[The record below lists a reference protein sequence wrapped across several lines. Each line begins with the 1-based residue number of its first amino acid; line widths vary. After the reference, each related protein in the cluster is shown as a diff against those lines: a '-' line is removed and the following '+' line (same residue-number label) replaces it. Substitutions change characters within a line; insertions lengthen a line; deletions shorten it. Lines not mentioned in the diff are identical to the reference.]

1 MPSTYT
7 NLGFEKQATGENAN
21 SWGTITN
28 TNFDII
34 DEAMSEIYAISSSAT
49 SQTIAAPSDGTG
61 QEELA
66 RPNNTG
72 SRTGAVTS
80 RF

>member
-49 SQTIAAPSDGTG
+49 SQTI
-61 QEELA
+61 
-66 RPNNTG
+66 RPGGRTKNQTALRTYHTG
-72 SRTGAVTS
+72 SQLGCDGHAS
-80 RF
+80 

>member
-49 SQTIAAPSDGTG
+49 SQTIAAPADGTK
-61 QEELA
+61 QTKRSVT
-66 RPNNTG
+66 RPTATQAP
-72 SRTGAVTS
+72 RLVL
-80 RF
+80 